1 MAQPTTS
8 KFSDFAIHVET
19 DTPGTYEFVCGL
31 TSKGL
36 DIQNSTSSTAVP
48 DCADEDLPA
57 WNEEQITSQGMAIKG
72 SGVFTREKAKVILE
86 WALDG
91 EEKNVRVYPGK
102 ANVGDIEYFQGLA
115 ILKTVGLQVNRGE
128 RVQQSLDL
136 AFVVKPA
143 IHLKAA

>member
-1 MAQPTTS
+1 MARPTTS
-8 KFSDFAIHVET
+8 KFSEFAIHVET
-19 DTPGTYEFVCGL
+19 AVAGTYEFLCGL

-36 DIQNSTSSTAVP
+36 DIQNSTSTTAVP

-57 WNEEQITSQGMAIKG
+57 WNEEQITAQGMAIKG
-72 SGVFTREKAKVILE
+72 SGVFTREKSKTVLE

-102 ANVGDIEYFQGLA
+102 ANVGDIEYFEGPA
-115 ILKTVGLQVNRGE
+115 ILKTIGLQVNRGD

-136 AFVVKPA
+136 AFTQKPSKH
-143 IHLKAA
+143 IKA